1 MEILETLLD
10 IGIDILDGFALLY
23 LCRNMLKECRIKR
36 TAVYYLFV
44 LPIAAVV
51 FAYNH
56 YFPTVWGMVV
66 TELFM
71 LATVLALF
79 RDKIRYRILWFC
91 VALVLPFAMDLTVS
105 KAILENCLHRS
116 AYELMTQGVALVFYL
131 YALTTR
137 FVILGIDVFIAHRR
151 LSTTL
156 TEKDWLNFAIIP
168 VLSFVA
174 NMLVLAESMWGSL
187 GQVPAVV
194 IGVLILV
201 INVFAYRQLLHVS
214 ENAYALAQE
223 KAQARIEAYKV
234 EQYHRLIQQ
243 HDATRGWKHD
253 MKNHLLTASSMLE
266 SGHIDDAK
274 AYLEGAADRLERD
287 TFVIQSGNTALD
299 GILNAKIEEATA
311 AGCKVSLRL
320 ELPARLMDEID
331 CCTVVGNL
339 WDNAIRANSVLPQNV
354 RSIQFTIGP
363 AGNFCRIRCENPLP
377 PAGALPPKND
387 GQEHGIGLRQV
398 EAVAHRYNGVYE
410 ATQDN
415 NIWQADVLI
424 PLTAVEGWSRMY
436 AYDL

>member
-1 MEILETLLD
+1 MGVLETLLD
-10 IGIDILDGFALLY
+10 LGIDALDGFAMLY
-23 LCRNMLKECRIKR
+23 LCRSMLKECRIKR
-36 TAVYYLFV
+36 AGVYYLVV
-44 LPIAAVV
+44 LPIVAVIFV
-51 FAYNH
+51 YNH
-56 YFPTVWGMVV
+56 YFPTVWGLLVDY
-66 TELFM
+66 TIM
-71 LATVLALF
+71 LGIVLALF
-79 RDKIRYRILWFC
+79 RDKIRYRILWYS
-91 VALVLPFAMDLTVS
+91 VAQLLPFAIDLTVS
-105 KAILENCLHRS
+105 KSILENMLHFS
-116 AYELMTQGVALVFYL
+116 TYELMTQGGPLSFYL
-131 YALTTR
+131 YALITR
-137 FVILGIDVFIAHRR
+137 FVILAADVFIAHRR
-151 LSTTL
+151 LSTSL
-156 TEKDWLNFAIIP
+156 TEKDWLSFALIP
-168 VLSFVA
+168 VVSLVA
-174 NMLVLAESMWGSL
+174 NVLVLAESVWGGL

-194 IGVLILV
+194 IGILILI

-253 MKNHLLTASSMLE
+253 MKNHLLTAGSMLE

-274 AYLEGAADRLERD
+274 AYLESAADRLERD

-339 WDNAIRANSVLPQNV
+339 WDNAIRANSVLPQDV
-354 RSIQFTIGP
+354 RSIKFTIGP

-424 PLTAVEGWSRMY
+424 PQTAVEGWSRMY

>member
-1 MEILETLLD
+1 MEILTTLLD
-10 IGIDILDGFALLY
+10 IGIDMVDGFALLY
-23 LCRNMLKECRIKR
+23 LCRSMLKECRIKR
-36 TAVYYLFV
+36 AEVYYLFV
-44 LPIAAVV
+44 LPLTAVI

-116 AYELMTQGVALVFYL
+116 AYELMTQGGALVFYL

-151 LSTTL
+151 LSATL

-354 RSIQFTIGP
+354 RSIKFTIGP

-415 NIWQADVLI
+415 NIWQADLLI
-424 PLTAVEGWSRMY
+424 PQTAVEGWSRMY

>member
-10 IGIDILDGFALLY
+10 IGIDTLDGFALLY

-36 TAVYYLFV
+36 TEVYYLFV
-44 LPIAAVV
+44 LPLTAVI

-56 YFPTVWGMVV
+56 YFPTVWGLLVDYTIALV
-66 TELFM
+66 
-71 LATVLALF
+71 TVLALF
-79 RDKIRYRILWFC
+79 RDKIRYRILWYC
-91 VALVLPFAMDLTVS
+91 VAQVIPFAMDLTVN
-105 KAILENCLHRS
+105 KVILESTLHLS
-116 AYELMTQGVALVFYL
+116 AYELMTHGPLVFYL

-137 FVILGIDVFIAHRR
+137 FVILGIDVIIAHRR
-151 LSTTL
+151 LSTSL
-156 TEKDWLNFAIIP
+156 TEKDWLYFAIIP
-168 VLSFVA
+168 ALSFVA
-174 NMLVLAESMWGSL
+174 NMLVVSESVWGGL
-187 GQVPAVV
+187 RPVPAVM
-194 IGVLILV
+194 IGTLILI

-274 AYLEGAADRLERD
+274 AYLEGAADRLEHD

>member
-10 IGIDILDGFALLY
+10 IGIDMLDGFALLY
-23 LCRNMLKECRIKR
+23 LCRSMLKECRIKR
-36 TAVYYLFV
+36 TWVYYLFA
-44 LPIAAVV
+44 LPIAAVIFV
-51 FAYNH
+51 YNH
-56 YFPTVWGMVV
+56 YFTTVGGMVV
-66 TELFM
+66 TLLFM

-91 VALVLPFAMDLTVS
+91 VAQVIPFAIDLTVS
-105 KAILENCLHRS
+105 KAILETCLHRS
-116 AYELMTQGVALVFYL
+116 TYELITQGGPLVFYL
-131 YALTTR
+131 YALMTR
-137 FVILGIDVFIAHRR
+137 FIILAVDVFIAHRR

-168 VLSFVA
+168 VLSIVA
-174 NMLVLAESMWGSL
+174 NMFVMSESVWGSL

-194 IGVLILV
+194 IGTLILI

-214 ENAYALAQE
+214 ENAYALVQE
-223 KAQARIEAYKV
+223 KAQALIEAYKV

-354 RSIQFTIGP
+354 RSIKFTIGP

-415 NIWQADVLI
+415 NIWQAAVLI
-424 PLTAVEGWSRMY
+424 PQTAVEGWSRMY

>member
-10 IGIDILDGFALLY
+10 IGIDMLDGFALLY
-23 LCRNMLKECRIKR
+23 LCRSMLKECRIKR
-36 TAVYYLFV
+36 AEVYYLFV
-44 LPIAAVV
+44 LPLTAVI

-56 YFPTVWGMVV
+56 YFPTVWGMLV

-79 RDKIRYRILWFC
+79 RDKMRYRILWFC
-91 VALVLPFAMDLTVS
+91 VALVLPFATDLTVS

-116 AYELMTQGVALVFYL
+116 AYELMTQGGALVFYL

-151 LSTTL
+151 LSATL

-168 VLSFVA
+168 VLSIVA
-174 NMLVLAESMWGSL
+174 NMLVVSESMWGSL

-223 KAQARIEAYKV
+223 KAQARIEAYKI

-339 WDNAIRANSVLPQNV
+339 WDNAIRANSVLPQDV
-354 RSIQFTIGP
+354 RNIQFTIGP

>member
-23 LCRNMLKECRIKR
+23 LCRSMLKECRIKR
-36 TAVYYLFV
+36 AEVYYLFV
-44 LPIAAVV
+44 LPLTAVI

-56 YFPTVWGMVV
+56 YFPTVWGMLV

-79 RDKIRYRILWFC
+79 RDKMRYRILWFC

-116 AYELMTQGVALVFYL
+116 SYELMKQGGALVFYL

-151 LSTTL
+151 LSATL

-174 NMLVLAESMWGSL
+174 NMLVLSESMWGSL

-415 NIWQADVLI
+415 NIWQADVHT

>member
-1 MEILETLLD
+1 MEILTTLLD
-10 IGIDILDGFALLY
+10 IAVDVLDSFAMLY
-23 LCRNMLKECRIKR
+23 LCRSMLKECRIKR
-36 TAVYYLFV
+36 TWVYYLFV
-44 LPIAAVV
+44 LPIAAVIFV
-51 FAYNH
+51 HNH
-56 YFPTVWGMVV
+56 YFPTVWGLVIDYAI
-66 TELFM
+66 M
-71 LATVLALF
+71 LVTVLALF
-79 RDKIRYRILWFC
+79 RDKIRYRILWYC
-91 VALVLPFAMDLTVS
+91 VAQVIPFAMDLTVN
-105 KAILENCLHRS
+105 KVILESTLHLS
-116 AYELMTQGVALVFYL
+116 AYELMTHGPLVFYL

-137 FVILGIDVFIAHRR
+137 FVILGIDVIIAHRR
-151 LSTTL
+151 LSTSL
-156 TEKDWLNFAIIP
+156 TEKDWLYFAIIP

-174 NMLVLAESMWGSL
+174 NMFVVSESVWGGL
-187 GQVPAVV
+187 RPVPTVM
-194 IGVLILV
+194 IGTLILI

-253 MKNHLLTASSMLE
+253 MN
-266 SGHIDDAK
+266 
-274 AYLEGAADRLERD
+274 LEGAADRLERD

-354 RSIQFTIGP
+354 RGIKFTIGP
-363 AGNFCRIRCENPLP
+363 AANFCRIRCENSLP

-410 ATQDN
+410 ATQGN

-424 PLTAVEGWSRMY
+424 PQTAVEGWSRMY

>member
-23 LCRNMLKECRIKR
+23 LCRSMLKECRIKR
-36 TAVYYLFV
+36 AEVYYLFV

-56 YFPTVWGMVV
+56 YFPTVWGMLV

-79 RDKIRYRILWFC
+79 RDKMRYRILWFC

-116 AYELMTQGVALVFYL
+116 SYELMTQGGALVFYL

-137 FVILGIDVFIAHRR
+137 FGILGIDVFIAHRR
-151 LSTTL
+151 LSATL

-174 NMLVLAESMWGSL
+174 NMLVLSESMWGSL

-266 SGHIDDAK
+266 GGHIDDAK

-424 PLTAVEGWSRMY
+424 PQTAVEGWSRMY

>member
-1 MEILETLLD
+1 M
-10 IGIDILDGFALLY
+10 
-23 LCRNMLKECRIKR
+23 
-36 TAVYYLFV
+36 
-44 LPIAAVV
+44 
-51 FAYNH
+51 
-56 YFPTVWGMVV
+56 
-66 TELFM
+66 
-71 LATVLALF
+71 
-79 RDKIRYRILWFC
+79 
-91 VALVLPFAMDLTVS
+91 
-105 KAILENCLHRS
+105 
-116 AYELMTQGVALVFYL
+116 
-131 YALTTR
+131 TR
-137 FVILGIDVFIAHRR
+137 FIILAVDVFIAHRR
-151 LSTTL
+151 LSATL

-168 VLSFVA
+168 ALSIVA
-174 NMLVLAESMWGSL
+174 NMLVLVESVWGGL
-187 GQVPAVV
+187 GPVPAVV

-354 RSIQFTIGP
+354 RGIKFTIGP
-363 AGNFCRIRCENPLP
+363 AANFCRIRCENPLP

-415 NIWQADVLI
+415 NIWQTDVLI
-424 PLTAVEGWSRMY
+424 PQTAVEGWSRMY

>member
-1 MEILETLLD
+1 MEILTTLLD
-10 IGIDILDGFALLY
+10 IAVDVLDSFAMLY
-23 LCRNMLKECRIKR
+23 LCRSMLKECRIKR
-36 TAVYYLFV
+36 TWVYYLFV
-44 LPIAAVV
+44 LPIAAVIFV
-51 FAYNH
+51 HNH
-56 YFPTVWGMVV
+56 YFPTVWGLVIDYAI
-66 TELFM
+66 M
-71 LATVLALF
+71 LVTVLALF
-79 RDKIRYRILWFC
+79 RDKIRYRILWYC
-91 VALVLPFAMDLTVS
+91 VAQVIPFAMDLTVN
-105 KAILENCLHRS
+105 KVILESTLHLS
-116 AYELMTQGVALVFYL
+116 AYELMTHGPLVFYL

-137 FVILGIDVFIAHRR
+137 FVILEIDVIIAHRR
-151 LSTTL
+151 LSTSL
-156 TEKDWLNFAIIP
+156 TEKDWLYFAIIP

-174 NMLVLAESMWGSL
+174 NMFVVSESVWGGL
-187 GQVPAVV
+187 RPVPTVM
-194 IGVLILV
+194 IGTLILI

-274 AYLEGAADRLERD
+274 AYLEGAADRL
-287 TFVIQSGNTALD
+287 
-299 GILNAKIEEATA
+299 
-311 AGCKVSLRL
+311 
-320 ELPARLMDEID
+320 MDEID

-354 RSIQFTIGP
+354 RGIKFTIGP
-363 AGNFCRIRCENPLP
+363 AANFCRIRCENPLP

-424 PLTAVEGWSRMY
+424 PQTAVEGWSRMY

>member
-10 IGIDILDGFALLY
+10 IGIDMLDGFALLY
-23 LCRNMLKECRIKR
+23 LCRSMLKECRIKR
-36 TAVYYLFV
+36 TWVYYLFA

-51 FAYNH
+51 FGYNH
-56 YFPTVWGMVV
+56 YFTTVGGMVV
-66 TELFM
+66 TLLFM

-79 RDKIRYRILWFC
+79 RDKIQYRILWFC
-91 VALVLPFAMDLTVS
+91 VAQVIPFAIDLTVS
-105 KAILENCLHRS
+105 KAILETCLHRS
-116 AYELMTQGVALVFYL
+116 TYELITQGGPLVFYL

-137 FVILGIDVFIAHRR
+137 FIILAVDVFIAHRR

-168 VLSFVA
+168 VLSIVA
-174 NMLVLAESMWGSL
+174 NMFVMSESVWGSL

-194 IGVLILV
+194 IGTLILI

-354 RSIQFTIGP
+354 RGIKFTIGP

-424 PLTAVEGWSRMY
+424 PQTAVEGWSRMY

>member
-10 IGIDILDGFALLY
+10 IGIDMLDGFALLY
-23 LCRNMLKECRIKR
+23 LCRSMLKECRIKR
-36 TAVYYLFV
+36 TWVYYLFA
-44 LPIAAVV
+44 LPIAAVIFV
-51 FAYNH
+51 YNH
-56 YFPTVWGMVV
+56 YFTTVGGMVV
-66 TELFM
+66 TLLFM

-91 VALVLPFAMDLTVS
+91 VAQVIPFAIDLTVS
-105 KAILENCLHRS
+105 KAILETCLHRS
-116 AYELMTQGVALVFYL
+116 TYELITQGGPLVFYL
-131 YALTTR
+131 YALMTR
-137 FVILGIDVFIAHRR
+137 FIILAVDVFIAHRR

-168 VLSFVA
+168 VLSIVA
-174 NMLVLAESMWGSL
+174 NMFVMSESVWGSL
-187 GQVPAVV
+187 GQVPAVI
-194 IGVLILV
+194 IGTLILI

-214 ENAYALAQE
+214 ENAYALARE

-234 EQYHRLIQQ
+234 EQYHR
-243 HDATRGWKHD
+243 
-253 MKNHLLTASSMLE
+253 LTASSMLE

-354 RSIQFTIGP
+354 RGIKFTIGP
-363 AGNFCRIRCENPLP
+363 AANFCRIRCENPLP

-410 ATQDN
+410 ATQGN

-424 PLTAVEGWSRMY
+424 PQTAVEGWSRMY

>member
-1 MEILETLLD
+1 MEILTTLLD
-10 IGIDILDGFALLY
+10 IAVDVLDSFAMLY
-23 LCRNMLKECRIKR
+23 LCRSMLKECRIKR
-36 TAVYYLFV
+36 TWVYYLFV
-44 LPIAAVV
+44 LPIAAVIFV
-51 FAYNH
+51 HNH
-56 YFPTVWGMVV
+56 YFPTVWGLVIDYAI
-66 TELFM
+66 M
-71 LATVLALF
+71 LVTVLALF
-79 RDKIRYRILWFC
+79 RDKIRYRILWYC
-91 VALVLPFAMDLTVS
+91 VAQVIPFAMDLTVN
-105 KAILENCLHRS
+105 KVILESTLHLS
-116 AYELMTQGVALVFYL
+116 AYELMTHGPLVFYL

-137 FVILGIDVFIAHRR
+137 FVILGIDVIIAHRR
-151 LSTTL
+151 LSTSL
-156 TEKDWLNFAIIP
+156 TEKDWLYFAIIP

-174 NMLVLAESMWGSL
+174 NMFVVSESVWGGL
-187 GQVPAVV
+187 RPVPTVM
-194 IGVLILV
+194 IGTLILI

-234 EQYHRLIQQ
+234 EQY
-243 HDATRGWKHD
+243 
-253 MKNHLLTASSMLE
+253 HLLTASSMLE

-354 RSIQFTIGP
+354 RGIKFTIGP
-363 AGNFCRIRCENPLP
+363 AANFCRIRCENPLP

-410 ATQDN
+410 ATQGN

-424 PLTAVEGWSRMY
+424 PQTAVEGWSRMY

>member
-1 MEILETLLD
+1 M
-10 IGIDILDGFALLY
+10 
-23 LCRNMLKECRIKR
+23 
-36 TAVYYLFV
+36 
-44 LPIAAVV
+44 
-51 FAYNH
+51 
-56 YFPTVWGMVV
+56 
-66 TELFM
+66 
-71 LATVLALF
+71 
-79 RDKIRYRILWFC
+79 RYRILWFC
-91 VALVLPFAMDLTVS
+91 VAQVIPFAIDLTVS
-105 KAILENCLHRS
+105 KAILETCLHRS
-116 AYELMTQGVALVFYL
+116 TYELITQGGPLVFYL
-131 YALTTR
+131 YALMTR
-137 FVILGIDVFIAHRR
+137 FIILAVDVFIAHRR

-168 VLSFVA
+168 VLSIVA
-174 NMLVLAESMWGSL
+174 NMFVMSESVWGSL

-339 WDNAIRANSVLPQNV
+339 WDNAIRANSVLPQNL
-354 RSIQFTIGP
+354 RSIKFTIGP

-424 PLTAVEGWSRMY
+424 PQTAVEGWSRMY

>member
-10 IGIDILDGFALLY
+10 IGIDMLDGFALLY
-23 LCRNMLKECRIKR
+23 LCRSMLKECRIKR
-36 TAVYYLFV
+36 TWVYYLFA
-44 LPIAAVV
+44 LPIAAVIFV
-51 FAYNH
+51 YNH
-56 YFPTVWGMVV
+56 YFTTVGGMVV
-66 TELFM
+66 TLLFM

-91 VALVLPFAMDLTVS
+91 VAQVIPFAMDLTVN
-105 KAILENCLHRS
+105 KVILESTLHRS
-116 AYELMTQGVALVFYL
+116 TYELITQGGPLVFYL
-131 YALTTR
+131 YALMTR
-137 FVILGIDVFIAHRR
+137 FIILAVDVFIAHRR

-168 VLSFVA
+168 VLSIVA
-174 NMLVLAESMWGSL
+174 NMFVMSESVWGSL
-187 GQVPAVV
+187 GQVPAVI
-194 IGVLILV
+194 IGTLILI

-274 AYLEGAADRLERD
+274 AYLEGAADRLE
-287 TFVIQSGNTALD
+287 
-299 GILNAKIEEATA
+299 
-311 AGCKVSLRL
+311 
-320 ELPARLMDEID
+320 LPARLMDEID

-354 RSIQFTIGP
+354 RSIKFTIGP
-363 AGNFCRIRCENPLP
+363 AANFCRIRCENPLP

-410 ATQDN
+410 ATQGN

-424 PLTAVEGWSRMY
+424 PQTAVEGWSRMY